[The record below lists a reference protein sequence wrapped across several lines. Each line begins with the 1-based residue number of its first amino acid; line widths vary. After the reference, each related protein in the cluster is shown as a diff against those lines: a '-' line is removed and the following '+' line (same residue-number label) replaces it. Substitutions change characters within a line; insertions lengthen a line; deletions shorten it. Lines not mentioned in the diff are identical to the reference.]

1 MRSPSTTQPAIPNE
15 PQDERAEW
23 ITPAITDYD
32 IEESTLSGGALPH
45 ALDGAITY
53 S

>member
-1 MRSPSTTQPAIPNE
+1 MKNPVPSQPVAPKE

-23 ITPAITDYD
+23 ITPSVTDYD
-32 IEESTLSGGALPH
+32 IEEATLSKVSGTG
-45 ALDGAITY
+45 LDGPAHY

>member
-1 MRSPSTTQPAIPNE
+1 MKNPTTTQPAIPNE

-32 IEESTLSGGALPH
+32 IEEATLATIAGTGTDS
-45 ALDGAITY
+45 IFSY